1 MADSINIK
9 HVFGNPLQI
18 AIPLTQRIRTLEDG
32 QEIERTEDFIP
43 TGDVKVVLRS
53 YIRTYEYIATMDGNV
68 AIITDDKGEV
78 SSGLYGV
85 TITCLDQE
93 GKPRRFARADAI
105 KIVTYTADAGIVA
118 GVEFNAETYTLEGAV
133 FFYAKGEK
141 GDRGEKGEKGDKGDK
156 GDRGERG
163 EQGEQGVQ
171 GDTGSQGPQGE
182 KGDKGDTGDKGEQGI
197 QGEKGD
203 PFTYEDFT
211 PAQIAELQKP
221 ATDAAK
227 MVDETLS
234 HYIGNAITDI
244 TDIL

>member
-1 MADSINIK
+1 MADSVNIK

-18 AIPLTQRIRTLEDG
+18 AIPLTQRIRTLEGG
-32 QEIERTEDFIP
+32 QEIERTEDFFP
-43 TGDVKVVLRS
+43 SGDVKVVLWS
-53 YIRTYEYIATMDGNV
+53 NIRTYEYIATMNENV

-141 GDRGEKGEKGDKGDK
+141 GD
-156 GDRGERG
+156 
-163 EQGEQGVQ
+163 
-171 GDTGSQGPQGE
+171 
-182 KGDKGDTGDKGEQGI
+182 
-197 QGEKGD
+197 KGD

-221 ATDAAK
+221 ATDAAQ

-234 HYIGNAITDI
+234 HYIGNVITDI
-244 TDIL
+244 TEIL

>member
-1 MADSINIK
+1 MADSVNIK

-18 AIPLTQRIRTLEDG
+18 AIPLTQRIRTLEGG
-32 QEIERTEDFIP
+32 QEIERTEDFSP
-43 TGDVKVVLRS
+43 SGDVKVVLWS
-53 YIRTYEYIATMDGNV
+53 NIRTYEYIATMDGNV

-85 TITCLDQE
+85 TITCLDQD

-105 KIVTYTADAGIVA
+105 KIVTYTVDAGIVT
-118 GVEFNAETYTLEGAV
+118 GVEFNVETYTLEGAI

-141 GDRGEKGEKGDKGDK
+141 GD
-156 GDRGERG
+156 
-163 EQGEQGVQ
+163 
-171 GDTGSQGPQGE
+171 
-182 KGDKGDTGDKGEQGI
+182 
-197 QGEKGD
+197 KGD

-221 ATDAAK
+221 ATDAAQ

-234 HYIGNAITDI
+234 HYIGDVITDI

>member
-1 MADSINIK
+1 MADSVNIK

-18 AIPLTQRIRTLEDG
+18 AIPLTQRIRTLVDG
-32 QEIERTEDFIP
+32 QEIERTEDFFP
-43 TGDVKVVLRS
+43 SGAVKVVLRS

-105 KIVTYTADAGIVA
+105 KIVTYTADAGIEA

-133 FFYAKGEK
+133 FFYAKGDK
-141 GDRGEKGEKGDKGDK
+141 GDRGEQGEKGEKGDKGDK
-156 GDRGERG
+156 GERG
-163 EQGEQGVQ
+163 EQ
-171 GDTGSQGPQGE
+171 
-182 KGDKGDTGDKGEQGI
+182 GEQGI

-221 ATDAAK
+221 ATDAAQ

-234 HYIGNAITDI
+234 HYIGNVITDI